1 MRRLIWGF
9 AGRTYLIVGNLM
21 SRLIYRC
28 TIRCHFTI
36 KSIFLISYLFWYHKI
51 DFSISQNE
59 LDFFWITNSIFDIT
73 KSNVWYYKIKRILW
87 YQNRFSDIKNM
98 ISIAFAQGRL
108 WLVNRQYYN
117 VTKISCSQYACHLCE
132 KWRLCRHIGTGSVC
146 IFAQARL
153 SLRHSTIR

>member
-28 TIRCHFTI
+28 TIRCRFTI
-36 KSIFLISYLFWYHKI
+36 KTIFFLYHICFDITKSIFRYHKMSLI
-51 DFSISQNE
+51 
-59 LDFFWITNSIFDIT
+59 FWITNSIFDIT
-73 KSNVWYYKIKRILW
+73 KSNLWYYKIKRILW
-87 YQNRFSDIKNM
+87 YQNRFSDIK
-98 ISIAFAQGRL
+98 IWYQKLLHRVALAF
-108 WLVNRQYYN
+108 VTRQCYN

-132 KWRLCRHIGTGSVC
+132 KWRLCRVC